1 MILSNNGIYD
11 LNDIINKIQSN
22 GYETFTAF
30 TKDLIETSDTGQ
42 TIDTYIP
49 MYGYNIIKY
58 TDISNFNSDYLN
70 IHVESF
76 DNYIKIAK
84 DSNGNFLDIKNGLFS
99 IYNDFERFPVARLY
113 IYKFK
118 DNNDIHNIL
127 RELSSF
133 NLEFNSKDFNTLIN
147 AKNSNQRIDEYL
159 KKLDSKFEKL
169 TKYTQG
175 KIDNTSIIGGMVIAR
190 EDSICPVCNKN
201 ESTKIEEI
209 SFTNYETGIQISLE
223 VCNDCL
229 SSTAKDNKLLNF
241 MFNEMNLSSILEQRE
256 LNIEEIREIS
266 NKIVA
271 LYLDAEIKEEASHTN
286 DTITAIVKNKYLLKL
301 RLTKISDY
309 GYMILTLDKTEL
321 IRFDSANH
329 HSDKIEFMPHHVHN
343 DVVEEEKIKEEA
355 KQLSRNK
362 SKEHKSKINIT
373 DSFLTGFLG
382 IDYTSIKNKI
392 KELENKDI

>member
-11 LNDIINKIQSN
+11 LNDIINKLQSN
-22 GYETFTAF
+22 GYETFTGF

-49 MYGYNIIKY
+49 MYGCNIIKHP
-58 TDISNFNSDYLN
+58 DISNFDSDYLN
-70 IHVESF
+70 INVESF

-84 DSNGNFLDIKNGLFS
+84 DSNGNFLDIENGLFS

-118 DNNDIHNIL
+118 NNNDMQNIL
-127 RELSSF
+127 KELSSF
-133 NLEFNSKDFNTLIN
+133 NLKFNSKDFNTLIN
-147 AKNSNQRIDEYL
+147 AKSVKQRIDEYL
-159 KKLDSKFEKL
+159 KTLDSKFEKL

-190 EDSICPVCNKN
+190 EDSICPICNKN
-201 ESTKIEEI
+201 KSTEIEEI
-209 SFTNYETGIQISLE
+209 SFTNYNTGIQVSIE

-229 SSTAKDNKLLNF
+229 SSSAKDNQLLNF
-241 MFNEMNLSSILEQRE
+241 MFHEMNLSSILEQRE
-256 LNIEEIREIS
+256 LTIEEIREIS

-271 LYLDAEIKEEASHTN
+271 LYLNAEIEKEASHTN

-301 RLTKISDY
+301 RLTKVSDY
-309 GYMILTLDKTEL
+309 GYMILTLNEVEL

-329 HSDKIEFMPHHVHN
+329 HSDKIEFMPHHIHN
-343 DVVEEEKIKEEA
+343 DVIEEEKIKEEA
-355 KQLSRNK
+355 KKLSRKK

-392 KELENKDI
+392 EELENKDI